1 MFLFLPIPLNVQDIW
16 KVNSKYKHVL
26 LTCPVCQ
33 NKTVRVYRLVKSLA
47 LIVLP
52 VLPVYT
58 SKVLRCSHCG
68 WYEPVDS
75 AMIDQRRRRE
85 DLPTPERPEAS
96 AQQHAFF
103 PGSSSQQTDIPNVRP
118 QPHIP
123 PPRKSDEAPP
133 PYSYK

>member
-1 MFLFLPIPLNVQDIW
+1 MLHAFQGKLGLFCCPTN
-16 KVNSKYKHVL
+16 KH
-26 LTCPVCQ
+26 
-33 NKTVRVYRLVKSLA
+33 SLA
-47 LIVLP
+47 N
-52 VLPVYT
+52 
-58 SKVLRCSHCG
+58 SEQVLRCSHCG